1 MDGRRA
7 GDFER
12 SKPVPHAGAWTLVIP
27 GGEGNTEPAGA
38 GFVTVTVDPRGKVSL
53 SGFLADGTP
62 IRQKTLISRDGQWPL
77 FARLYK
83 NLGSVAGWID
93 FTPGAGSGQGGLV
106 VWIQP
111 PRNKPPYA
119 SGFVNTLAAEASS
132 YTPAAGGSN
141 PLGFTNGIVV
151 LSGAGLPG
159 SLTNSFHVDAKGKI
173 VSADPRTFSLK
184 LVGKTG
190 LFQGSARTASGKSIA
205 FKGAQLQSR
214 NCGYG
219 YFLNENKE
227 SGLVYLG
234 SKP

>member
-1 MDGRRA
+1 
-7 GDFER
+7 
-12 SKPVPHAGAWTLVIP
+12 
-27 GGEGNTEPAGA
+27 
-38 GFVTVTVDPRGKVSL
+38 VSL